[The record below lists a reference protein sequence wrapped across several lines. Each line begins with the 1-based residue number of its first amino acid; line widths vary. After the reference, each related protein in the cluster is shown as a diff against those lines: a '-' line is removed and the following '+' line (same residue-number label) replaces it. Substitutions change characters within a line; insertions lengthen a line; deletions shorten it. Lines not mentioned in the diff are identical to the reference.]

1 MDIPY
6 LQGPD
11 PRLVWGLVPRCLGLL
26 YLIALGAMIP
36 QVRAMVG
43 ERGVAP
49 IGPRLRRMAEDFP
62 GPRRFLE
69 MPTLLWLSSSET
81 MVQAIPILGCVGAA
95 LAIYGGPLGW
105 VGLFIAWLCALSLD
119 VCAMMFP
126 WDCMLLEAGFLA
138 LFLPSTEALP
148 SLHAAELPLPLVA
161 FTWRWLVARLMW
173 GFAKL
178 KFVGTKPGD
187 SLYLK
192 GFMTWMPMPSP
203 LGWWMQNLPGW
214 ALRGAL
220 VFMFFSEV
228 ICPGLAL
235 VQGDLRI
242 VGALGLIG
250 LMVGIQVTG
259 NWGYFNVGYILA
271 CVGLFDTQ
279 SSFFDIFAQPWTA
292 IVFPLNHL
300 FSNVVMVI
308 LFVGSLLYFPFNSW
322 CSQTWINWPFD
333 DVTWNRRWLAG
344 LIGFYRFISPLRVL
358 NAYGVFPPHSSPPVK
373 MVPIFEGSRDG
384 ENWQAYTYKFM
395 PTHEDSAPPM
405 VSPFHP
411 RVDQAVIYIS
421 AGMTDADLL
430 SSIMGT
436 GRPYG
441 LSSYSPYSWP
451 HKLMQRLLQGEPQV
465 LARFGANPFEGAPP
479 KYMRLS
485 TYAFTPRTP
494 KERAATGK
502 WWSRRYVGP
511 LFPATVLDPRAF
523 IDNLPPPELFHPD
536 DVDRKRRAPALK
548 AMTEAYR
555 KSGDVHEAVL
565 VASDLT
571 VDERERFWSEVVPFI
586 AGERPMWKALS
597 ERVDAFRAQYPQAQ
611 RIRFERLLE
620 RYCILLR
627 TRLEPYYYRDAKP
640 KIELTSNFRFSM
652 FLHELVTDGRPAL
665 DAILEHPERAAE
677 RATHCTDASLLY
689 TVAMF
694 RYDVVMYHAY
704 CMRQMLCVTD
714 DPGWPIPGI
723 MEMKVFLSE
732 QVSPS
737 VQWLP
742 SCERLP
748 GGEWQVQGFEDP
760 QPAE

>member
-1 MDIPY
+1 MDIPW
-6 LQGPD
+6 LEGTD
-11 PRLVWGLVPRCLGLL
+11 PKLVWGLAPRLLGLL

-49 IGPRLRRMAEDFP
+49 IAPRLRRMAEDFP
-62 GPRRFLE
+62 GLRRFID
-69 MPTLLWLSSSET
+69 MPTLLWLNQSEAA
-81 MVQAIPILGCVGAA
+81 VQALPIIGCIGAC
-95 LAIYGGPLGW
+95 LAIYGGDFGFL
-105 VGLFIAWLCALSLD
+105 GLFIAWACALSLD

-126 WDCMLLEAGFLA
+126 WDCMLLEIGFLA
-138 LFLPSTEALP
+138 LFLPPTDALP
-148 SLHAAELPLPLVA
+148 SLYAAELPLPVVS
-161 FTWRWLVARLMW
+161 FMWRWLVIRLMW

-178 KFVGTKPGD
+178 KFIGTKPGD

-203 LGWWMQNLPGW
+203 LGWWMHHAPDW
-214 ALRGAL
+214 ALRFAL
-220 VFMFFSEV
+220 VFMFVAEV
-228 ICPGLAL
+228 VCPGLGFF
-235 VQGDLRI
+235 QGDLRL

-250 LMVGIQVTG
+250 LMVGIQLTG
-259 NWGYFNVGYILA
+259 NWGYFNIGYILA

-279 SSFFDIFAQPWTA
+279 SSLFDTLDMSWSQ
-292 IVFPLNHL
+292 IVYPLDHL
-300 FSNVVMVI
+300 AAHIIMPI
-308 LFVGSLLYFPFNSW
+308 LFLGSVLYFPFNSW

-333 DVTWNRRWLAG
+333 DVTWNRRWLAA
-344 LIGFYRFISPLRVL
+344 LIGFYRFIAPLRLV

-384 ENWQAYTYKFM
+384 EHWQAYTYKFM
-395 PTHEDSAPPM
+395 PTHEDSTPPM

-411 RVDQAVIYIS
+411 RIDQAVIYVS

-451 HKLMQRLLQGEPQV
+451 HRLMQRLLQGEP
-465 LARFGANPFEGAPP
+465 LALSRFADNPFPDAPP

-485 TYAFTPRTP
+485 TYAFTPRSA
-494 KERAATGK
+494 RDRLASGK
-502 WWSRRYVGP
+502 WWTRRYVGP
-511 LFPATVLDPRAF
+511 LFPPTELDERAF

-536 DVDRKRRAPALK
+536 DVERKRRAPALK

-555 KSGDVHEAVL
+555 SLGDVHAAVL
-565 VASDLT
+565 VGSDLT
-571 VDERERFWSEVVPFI
+571 AAERDRFWSDVVPFI
-586 AGERPMWKALS
+586 AAERGVWKTLPQ
-597 ERVDAFRAQYPQAQ
+597 RVDAFRARYTQVE
-611 RIRFERLLE
+611 RIRFERILE

-627 TRLEPYYYRDAKP
+627 TKLEPYFYRDAKP
-640 KIELTSNFRFSM
+640 KIELKSNFRFCVL
-652 FLHELVTDGRPAL
+652 LHEIVADGRDAL
-665 DAILEHPERAAE
+665 EAMLADPTRAAE
-677 RATHCTDASLLY
+677 RATHCTDASSLY
-689 TVAMF
+689 VLGLF
-694 RYDVVMYHAY
+694 RHDTIMYHAY

-723 MEMKVFLSE
+723 MEMKMFLSE
-732 QVSPS
+732 QVSPT

-748 GGEWQVQGFEDP
+748 TGEWQVHGFDDAE
-760 QPAE
+760 PAE